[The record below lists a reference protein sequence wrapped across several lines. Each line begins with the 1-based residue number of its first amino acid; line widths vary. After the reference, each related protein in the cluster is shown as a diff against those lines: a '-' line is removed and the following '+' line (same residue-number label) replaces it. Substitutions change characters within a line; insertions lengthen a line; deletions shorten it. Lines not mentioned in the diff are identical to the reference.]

1 VLVVVVNRTDED
13 TEISHSVIVVKVSV
27 ELYGVNFVVALT
39 KSPVSPAE
47 KKPRW
52 IKEPSV

>member
-1 VLVVVVNRTDED
+1 MLVVVVNRTDED
-13 TEISHSVIVVKVSV
+13 TEISDSVIVVKVSV
-27 ELYGVNFVVALT
+27 ELYGLDVVVALA

-52 IKEPSV
+52 IKEPSE

>member
-1 VLVVVVNRTDED
+1 MLVVVVNRTDED

>member
-13 TEISHSVIVVKVSV
+13 TEISDSVIVVKVSV
-27 ELYGVNFVVALT
+27 ELYGLDVVVALA

-52 IKEPSV
+52 IKEPSE